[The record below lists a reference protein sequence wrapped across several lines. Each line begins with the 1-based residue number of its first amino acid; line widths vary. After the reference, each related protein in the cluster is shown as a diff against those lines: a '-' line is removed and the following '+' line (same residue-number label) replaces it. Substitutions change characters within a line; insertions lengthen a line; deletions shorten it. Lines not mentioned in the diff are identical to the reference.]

1 MEHMYSHM
9 KTHLLE
15 KNTSDKIN
23 PAYSTIGLQEQV
35 SPS

>member
-1 MEHMYSHM
+1 MEYIYSHM

-15 KNTSDKIN
+15 KNIIDNIN
-23 PAYSTIGLQEQV
+23 PAYSTIGLQEWV